1 LERLIVDLRDEAF
14 MRSVKAAAAI
24 TALLAA
30 SSMAFA
36 QSSSEAQY
44 PNQTVRIVVPVSPG
58 SIADGFARMI
68 AEKLG
73 EFWKQPVVVENRPG
87 LPGITSVAKSAP
99 DGYTLLLNSNGHTI
113 AGALNKNI
121 QFDPVRDFAGVT
133 QIASVP
139 LVMIVPPDLPAK
151 TVKSFIDLA
160 KRKPGQ
166 LNFASAGVSTTSY
179 LSAEIFKQNANINI
193 VHVPYRGAPEAVTTI
208 ARGDAQMYF
217 APIPSAQELG
227 AAGKVAVIAINS
239 PARAPQLP
247 DVPTIAE
254 SGLPNYKYES
264 WFGILAP
271 AGIPRAIL
279 TKTSQDI
286 AKAINI
292 ADVRERM
299 EKQGALVVT
308 NTPEQFDAIISNDT
322 KRNTRILR
330 EAGIAGY

>member
-1 LERLIVDLRDEAF
+1 LERLIVNLRGEAF
-14 MRSVKAAAAI
+14 MRSVKAAAI

-44 PNQTVRIVVPVSPG
+44 PNQAVRIVVPVSPG

-73 EFWKQPVVVENRPG
+73 DFWKQPVVVENRPG

-151 TVKSFIDLA
+151 TVKSFVDLA

-166 LNFASAGVSTTSY
+166 LNFASAGISTTSY

-193 VHVPYRGAPEAVTTI
+193 VHVPYRGAPEAVTAI

-227 AAGKVAVIAINS
+227 AAGKVAVVAINS

-247 DVPTIAE
+247 NVPTIAE
-254 SGLPNYKYES
+254 SGLSNYKYES
-264 WFGILAP
+264 WFGMLAP
-271 AGIPRAIL
+271 AGTPRTIL
-279 TKTSQDI
+279 TKISQDI
-286 AKAINI
+286 AKAVNI

-299 EKQGALVVT
+299 EKQGALVAT

-322 KRNTRILR
+322 ERNTIILR
-330 EAGIAGY
+330 EAGVASD

>member
-1 LERLIVDLRDEAF
+1 MI
-14 MRSVKAAAAI
+14 SPITAAALGI
-24 TALLAA
+24 TALMAA
-30 SSMAFA
+30 SSAASA
-36 QSSSEAQY
+36 QSNSAQY

-87 LPGITSVAKSAP
+87 LPGVTSVAKSPA

-121 QFDPVRDFAGVT
+121 QFDPVKDFAGVT

-151 TVKSFIDLA
+151 TVKDFIDLA
-160 KRKPGQ
+160 KQKPGQ
-166 LNFASAGVSTTSY
+166 LNFATAGVSTTSY

-193 VHVPYRGAPEAVTTI
+193 VHVPYRGAPEAVTAI

-227 AAGKVAVIAINS
+227 AAGKVAVVAINS
-239 PARAPQLP
+239 PARAPQMP

-264 WFGILAP
+264 WFGFLAP
-271 AGIPRAIL
+271 AGTPRTIL
-279 TKTSQDI
+279 TKISQDI
-286 AKAINI
+286 VKAVNI
-292 ADVRERM
+292 ADVRARM
-299 EKQGALVVT
+299 EQQGALVVT
-308 NTPEQFDAIISNDT
+308 NTPEQFDAIISGDT
-322 KRNTRILR
+322 ERNTRILKD
-330 EAGIAGY
+330 AGVAGD

>member
-1 LERLIVDLRDEAF
+1 MI
-14 MRSVKAAAAI
+14 MTPIKAAAAVV
-24 TALLAA
+24 ALLAGSSVA
-30 SSMAFA
+30 SA
-36 QSSSEAQY
+36 QNGAAEY

-73 EFWKQPVVVENRPG
+73 QFWKQPVVVENRPG
-87 LPGITSVAKSAP
+87 LPGVTSVAKSVP

-151 TVKSFIDLA
+151 TVKDFIDLA
-160 KRKPGQ
+160 KRRPGQ
-166 LNFASAGVSTTSY
+166 LNFATAGVSTTSY

-193 VHVPYRGAPEAVTTI
+193 VHVPYRGAPEAVTAI

-217 APIPSAQELG
+217 APIPSARELG
-227 AAGKVAVIAINS
+227 AAGKVAVVAINS
-239 PARAPQLP
+239 SAHAPQLP

-264 WFGILAP
+264 WFGMLAP
-271 AGIPRAIL
+271 AGTPRPIL
-279 TKTSQDI
+279 TKISQDI

-292 ADVRERM
+292 ADVRARM
-299 EKQGALVVT
+299 EQQGALPVT
-308 NTPEQFDAIISNDT
+308 NMPEQFDAIIRNDT
-322 KRNTRILR
+322 ERNTRILK
-330 EAGIAGY
+330 EAGVAGD

>member
-1 LERLIVDLRDEAF
+1 MI
-14 MRSVKAAAAI
+14 SPIKATLGI
-24 TALLAA
+24 TALVASSAA
-30 SSMAFA
+30 SA
-36 QSSSEAQY
+36 QSDLAQY

-87 LPGITSVAKSAP
+87 LPGITSVAKSPA

-113 AGALNKNI
+113 AGALNKNL

-133 QIASVP
+133 QVASVP

-151 TVKSFIDLA
+151 TVKDFIDLA
-160 KRKPGQ
+160 AHKPGQ
-166 LNFASAGVSTTSY
+166 LNFATAGVSTTSY

-193 VHVPYRGAPEAVTTI
+193 VHVPYRGAPEAVTAI

-227 AAGKVAVIAINS
+227 AAGKVAVVAINS

-247 DVPTIAE
+247 NVPTVAE
-254 SGLPNYKYES
+254 SGLPGYKYES
-264 WFGILAP
+264 WFGMLAP
-271 AGIPRAIL
+271 AGTPQPIL
-279 TKTSQDI
+279 DKISRDI
-286 AKAINI
+286 AKAISI
-292 ADVRERM
+292 PDVRARM
-299 EKQGALVVT
+299 EQQGALPVT
-308 NTPEQFDAIISNDT
+308 NTPEQFDVIIRNDT
-322 KRNTRILR
+322 ERNVRILKD
-330 EAGIAGY
+330 AGVAGD

>member
-1 LERLIVDLRDEAF
+1 MRWPNMAAF
-14 MRSVKAAAAI
+14 GVAA
-24 TALLAA
+24 LVAA
-30 SSMAFA
+30 SSAASA
-36 QSSSEAQY
+36 QSSPGQY

-87 LPGITSVAKSAP
+87 LPGITNVARSPA

-113 AGALNKNI
+113 AGALNKNL

-151 TVKSFIDLA
+151 TLRDFIDLA
-160 KRKPGQ
+160 KQKPGQ

-179 LSAEIFKQNANINI
+179 LSAEVLKQNAKIDI
-193 VHVPYRGAPEAVTTI
+193 IHVPYRGAPEAVTAI

-227 AAGKVAVIAINS
+227 AAGKVAPVAINS
-239 PARAPQLP
+239 SARAPQLP
-247 DVPTIAE
+247 NVPTIAE

-264 WFGILAP
+264 WFGMLAP
-271 AGIPRAIL
+271 AGTPWPIL
-279 TKTSQDI
+279 DKISRDI
-286 AKAINI
+286 TMAINV
-292 ADVRERM
+292 ADVRARM
-299 EKQGALVVT
+299 EQQGALLVT
-308 NTPEQFDAIISNDT
+308 NTPEQFDVVIRIDT
-322 KRNTRILR
+322 ERNTKILR
-330 EAGIAGY
+330 DAGVAAN

>member
-1 LERLIVDLRDEAF
+1 
-14 MRSVKAAAAI
+14 
-24 TALLAA
+24 
-30 SSMAFA
+30 
-36 QSSSEAQY
+36 
-44 PNQTVRIVVPVSPG
+44 VPVSPG

-73 EFWKQPVVVENRPG
+73 EFWKQPVIVENRPG
-87 LPGITSVAKSAP
+87 LSGMASVAKSAP

-113 AGALNKNI
+113 AGALNKSI
-121 QFDPVRDFAGVT
+121 QFDPVNDFAGVT
-133 QIASVP
+133 LIASVP

-151 TVKSFIDLA
+151 TVKDFIDLA
-160 KRKPGQ
+160 KQKPAQ

-179 LSAEIFKQNANINI
+179 LSAEVFKQNANINI
-193 VHVPYRGAPEAVTTI
+193 VHVPYRGAPEAVTAI

-227 AAGKVAVIAINS
+227 AAGKVAVVAINS

-264 WFGILAP
+264 WFGMLAP
-271 AGIPRAIL
+271 AGTPRPIL
-279 TKTSQDI
+279 TKISQDI
-286 AKAINI
+286 ATAVNI
-292 ADVRERM
+292 VDVRKRM

-308 NTPEQFDAIISNDT
+308 NTPGQFDAIIGNDT
-322 KRNTRILR
+322 ERNTRILKD
-330 EAGIAGY
+330 AGVAGD

>member
-1 LERLIVDLRDEAF
+1 MI
-14 MRSVKAAAAI
+14 SPIKAALGI
-24 TALLAA
+24 TALVAA
-30 SSMAFA
+30 SSPSSA
-36 QSSSEAQY
+36 QSDPAQY

-73 EFWKQPVVVENRPG
+73 ELWKQPVVVENRPG
-87 LPGITSVAKSAP
+87 LPGITSVAKSPA

-113 AGALNKNI
+113 AGALNKNL

-151 TVKSFIDLA
+151 TVKDFIDLA
-160 KRKPGQ
+160 KQKPAQ

-179 LSAEIFKQNANINI
+179 LSAEVFKQNANINI
-193 VHVPYRGAPEAVTTI
+193 VHVPYRGAPEAVTAI

-217 APIPSAQELG
+217 APNPSAQELG
-227 AAGKVAVIAINS
+227 AAGKVAVVAINS

-264 WFGILAP
+264 WFGMLAP
-271 AGIPRAIL
+271 AGTPRPIL
-279 TKTSQDI
+279 TKISQDI
-286 AKAINI
+286 ATAVNI
-292 ADVRERM
+292 VDVRKRM

-308 NTPEQFDAIISNDT
+308 NTPGQFDAIIGNDT
-322 KRNTRILR
+322 ERNTRILKD
-330 EAGIAGY
+330 AGVAGD

>member
-1 LERLIVDLRDEAF
+1 MAWPSKLALGIA
-14 MRSVKAAAAI
+14 
-24 TALLAA
+24 TLLAA
-30 SSMAFA
+30 SSLASA
-36 QSSSEAQY
+36 QSNPAQY

-87 LPGITSVAKSAP
+87 LPGITSVAKSPA

-113 AGALNKNI
+113 AGALNKNL
-121 QFDPVRDFAGVT
+121 QFDPARDFAGVT

-151 TVKSFIDLA
+151 TVKDFIDLA
-160 KRKPGQ
+160 RQKPGR

-179 LSAEIFKQNANINI
+179 ISAEIFKQNANINI
-193 VHVPYRGAPEAVTTI
+193 VHVPYRGAPEAVTAI

-227 AAGKVAVIAINS
+227 AAGKVAVVAINS

-247 DVPTIAE
+247 NVPTVAE
-254 SGLPNYKYES
+254 SGLPGYKYES
-264 WFGILAP
+264 WFGMLAP
-271 AGIPRAIL
+271 AGTPQPIL
-279 TKTSQDI
+279 DKISYDI
-286 AKAINI
+286 AKAISI
-292 ADVRERM
+292 PDVRARM
-299 EKQGALVVT
+299 EQQGALPVT
-308 NTPEQFDAIISNDT
+308 NTPGQFDVIIRNDT
-322 KRNTRILR
+322 ERNTKILR
-330 EAGIAGY
+330 DAGVAANE

>member
-1 LERLIVDLRDEAF
+1 MI
-14 MRSVKAAAAI
+14 SPITAAALGI
-24 TALLAA
+24 TALMAA
-30 SSMAFA
+30 SSAASA
-36 QSSSEAQY
+36 QSNSAQY

-87 LPGITSVAKSAP
+87 LPGVTSVAKSPA

-121 QFDPVRDFAGVT
+121 QFDPVKDFAGVT

-151 TVKSFIDLA
+151 TVKDFIDLA
-160 KRKPGQ
+160 KQKPGQ
-166 LNFASAGVSTTSY
+166 LNFATAGVSTTSY

-193 VHVPYRGAPEAVTTI
+193 VHVPYRGAPEAVTAI

-227 AAGKVAVIAINS
+227 AAGKVAVVAINS
-239 PARAPQLP
+239 PARAPQMP

-264 WFGILAP
+264 WFGFLAP
-271 AGIPRAIL
+271 AGTTRAIL
-279 TKTSQDI
+279 TKISQDI
-286 AKAINI
+286 VKAVNI
-292 ADVRERM
+292 ADVRARM
-299 EKQGALVVT
+299 EQQGALVVT
-308 NTPEQFDAIISNDT
+308 NTPEQFDAIISGDT
-322 KRNTRILR
+322 ERNTRILKD
-330 EAGIAGY
+330 AGVAGD